1 MFVSSH
7 KREIIAGAVILT
19 ITSLW
24 LVEVG
29 LNMAGSAALPF
40 LSLSAPTN
48 NVVGW
53 FATIWAISA
62 VVSGLW
68 LITQKSETL
77 GKVFERYT
85 IRATIPGYFLFAL
98 SPVILGLLVLFT
110 GQTSWGVGITCLS
123 VPSILA
129 FLVFALRQNE

>member
-1 MFVSSH
+1 MSSH

-29 LNMAGSAALPF
+29 LNMAGSEALPF

-48 NVVGW
+48 KVIGW
-53 FATIWAISA
+53 FATIWAIGA

-68 LITQKSETL
+68 FITKKSETL

-110 GQTSWGVGITCLS
+110 GQTSWGVGISCLS
-123 VPSILA
+123 VPSVLA
-129 FLVFALRQNE
+129 FLFFALRQNE